1 MVRHTSLPSYVR
13 TCKRSFEVSGRGAVA
28 INLIPFS
35 VYVVTIVESIVL
47 FSIETF
53 YYLQVTQCACLVDHY
68 NSCTTIS

>member
-1 MVRHTSLPSYVR
+1 MRHTSLPSYVR

-47 FSIETF
+47 FFNRNILLFASHTM
-53 YYLQVTQCACLVDHY
+53 CLF
-68 NSCTTIS
+68 SRSL